1 MKAGFPVSSGVTG
14 AGQTGALVLGGAHVS
29 IGVARSLGRRGVPVW
44 LLANHPI
51 PTYSRYVTRSFDWPG
66 ADHPDAVAAIVD
78 LTQRHGLQGWT
89 LIATGD
95 QDMLM
100 VSRNHAAL
108 STHFRVPTAIWDTVQ
123 WLYDKR
129 LTYQRAAE
137 LGMDFP
143 HGFQPNGIEEVA
155 ALDCRFPVILK
166 PAYRLGA
173 DEFTLAKAWR
183 ADDRDAL
190 LSLYRRAAA
199 LVGNDAVIVQEWIP
213 GTGEAQFSCAGLWEH
228 GRPLA
233 LLTAR
238 RRRQHPID
246 FGRSSTYVETI
257 DAPEVEAL
265 ATRFLASLDYSGV
278 AEVEFKYDAR
288 DGRYALLDVNGR
300 FWTWCGLGARAGVDF
315 PYLAWRHANGETIT
329 PCRANPGVAWMHASR
344 DIIAAGQEMAGGTLR
359 LRDYL
364 KSFARPLVFA
374 SFALDD
380 PMPALA
386 ELPAAAL
393 NRLDAMRRAATS
405 QARAASESA
414 PNTANTSGLRSR
426 L

>member
-1 MKAGFPVSSGVTG
+1 MQAGIPASSP
-14 AGQTGALVLGGAHVS
+14 AAGALVIGGAHVS

-44 LLANHPI
+44 LMANHPI
-51 PTYSRYVTRSFDWPG
+51 PTYSRYVQRSFDWPG
-66 ADHPDAVAAIVD
+66 ADHPDAVASIVD
-78 LTQRHGLQGWT
+78 LAVRHGLQGWT

-95 QDMLM
+95 QDMLLLAKNRA
-100 VSRNHAAL
+100 VL
-108 STHFRVPTAIWDTVQ
+108 SEHFNVPTAGWDTVQ
-123 WLYDKR
+123 WIYDKR
-129 LTYQRAAE
+129 LTYQRAADI
-137 LGMDFP
+137 GIDFP
-143 HGFQPNGIEEVA
+143 PGFHPKGIEEVA
-155 ALDCRFPVILK
+155 TLDCRFPVILK
-166 PAYRLGA
+166 PAYRQGA

-183 ADDRDAL
+183 ADDREAL
-190 LSLYRRAAA
+190 LSLYRRASA
-199 LVGNDAVIVQEWIP
+199 LVGSDAVIVQEWIP
-213 GTGEAQFSCAGLWEH
+213 GGGEAQFSCAGLWER

-288 DGRYALLDVNGR
+288 DGSYRLLDVNGR
-300 FWTWCGLGARAGVDF
+300 FWTWCGLGSRAGVDF
-315 PYLAWRHANGETIT
+315 PYLAWQHAMGETIE
-329 PCRANPGVAWMHASR
+329 PCRAKPGIAWMHGSR
-344 DIIAAGQEMAGGTLR
+344 DIVAACQEMNAGRLGLR
-359 LRDYL
+359 EYL
-364 KSFARPLVFA
+364 KSFTRPLVFA
-374 SFALDD
+374 SFAFDD

-393 NRLDAMRRAATS
+393 NRIGAMRRAPRA
-405 QARAASESA
+405 QARVASASA